1 MKGLKLEPHNLTIRR
16 IPCNMQCGVRA
27 TTAGVGLPALDRA
40 PIDAVRPVSEV
51 TAAHRVARPHRMDV
65 HQAVS
70 AIAHNGCLRIMPH
83 AAYAN
88 AGRVAN
94 AADRLRGAASQFV
107 NEFWAAPVRIV
118 DAVRVD
124 HSRKQMATFNRVAH
138 DHMAVRRR
146 TRVVRVFLNQAN
158 VERPASAPTSER
170 DET

>member
-94 AADRLRGAASQFV
+94 AADRLRGAASQFI
-107 NEFWAAPVRIV
+107 NEFWAAPSGLSIRCGSIIRTNRWRPPTVSGTTTWRCG
-118 DAVRVD
+118 DARAW
-124 HSRKQMATFNRVAH
+124 SPSF
-138 DHMAVRRR
+138 
-146 TRVVRVFLNQAN
+146 
-158 VERPASAPTSER
+158 
-170 DET
+170 